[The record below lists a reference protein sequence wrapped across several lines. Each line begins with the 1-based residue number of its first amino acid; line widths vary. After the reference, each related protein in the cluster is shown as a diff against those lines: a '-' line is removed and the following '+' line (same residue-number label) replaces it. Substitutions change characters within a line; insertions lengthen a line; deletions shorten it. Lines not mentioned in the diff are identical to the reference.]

1 MNKQYATTEIMSKS
15 KGESENFDVIKFG
28 ADDGDSWANFNAP
41 DSCFG
46 TRNGLTF
53 LKGGMADDVLDFGD
67 SDPWRQPDM
76 VNSPAHYT
84 SGRYEAIDVIEDA
97 IEEAPSVKA
106 GMLQAQALKYLLRLW
121 HKIDAKEDAEK
132 ARWYLNRLIDT
143 LN

>member
-1 MNKQYATTEIMSKS
+1 VNKQYATTKIMSQP
-15 KGESENFDVIKFG
+15 KGDWENFDVIKFK
-28 ADDGDSWANFNAP
+28 ADDDDEKSWAYFNSP
-41 DSCFG
+41 
-46 TRNGLTF
+46 TF
-53 LKGGMADDVLDFGD
+53 LGGAASPDTLDFG
-67 SDPWRQPDM
+67 SMNPWRESDM

-97 IEEAPSVKA
+97 IEEAPSAKA

-132 ARWYLNRLIDT
+132 ARWYLNRLIDS